1 MLAKKNSISVLF
13 AFVKGKYYYSKIQI
27 GRLEPKDDGNDDNEN
42 V

>member
-13 AFVKGKYYYSKIQI
+13 AFVKGKYYSRIQI
-27 GRLEPKDDGNDDNEN
+27 GRLEPKDDGNDDDEN